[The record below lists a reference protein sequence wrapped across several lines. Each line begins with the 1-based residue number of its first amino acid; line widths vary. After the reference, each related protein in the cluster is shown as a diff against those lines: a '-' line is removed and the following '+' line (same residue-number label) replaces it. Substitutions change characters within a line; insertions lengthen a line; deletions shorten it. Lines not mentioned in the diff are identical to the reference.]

1 MAVVLKITQEDE
13 DQQQEVKIIESLS
26 IGRGVKADL
35 QIKDKALSS
44 VHGVFKLETS
54 GKLFYEDLSSK
65 NGSYLNGLSV
75 YASQMMVEDVLQIG
89 SAEISIDAMSL
100 TTSER
105 YTIGRRVKG
114 NREKDITFFMSK
126 PKKKP

>member
-1 MAVVLKITQEDE
+1 MAVVLKIIHEEQE
-13 DQQQEVKIIESLS
+13 QEVKVKSNIT

-35 QIKDKALSS
+35 QIKDKSLSS
-44 VHGVFKLETS
+44 LHGIFKLEGN

-89 SAEISIDAMSL
+89 SVEISIDAMSL

-105 YTIGRRVKG
+105 YAIGRRVKG
-114 NREKDITFFMSK
+114 NRQKDITLSK
-126 PKKKP
+126 SKSKKS